1 MADEL
6 ELSDDEDDP
15 LFGGVPR
22 PSVLPQQQ
30 HGVLNGRPRLGSQSP
45 LVAPPRSVFGGLPQ
59 QEHAPP
65 HSHEPAP
72 PSQPAPP
79 SPAYCPSQ
87 AQSQPPQ
94 SQPQGHH
101 HEQQAFGASV
111 QASGA
116 SQARWIPGPAG
127 ALLGGTMGSHHPG
140 ANGGDTAATQR
151 PREKFRRTAAWEAL
165 EEQSRRHDGSSAS
178 SYSTLGRVLEQC
190 AAVPPRGPTARPV
203 RVPLL
208 NVLLTAV
215 SQADLGE
222 SSAAD
227 LGVTVGDESGE
238 MEGTLHRGVLNEHP
252 GKVGVGAALAL
263 TQVAAP
269 PRSAP
274 LHRRCTASAPPL
286 HRLCTA
292 APPLQRFTASFAR
305 LHRCAAAPPLHR
317 HCTSVARAGGC
328 PLALALVAPP
338 DHPPGEHRAHR
349 ARRDGRPSEAGGARR
364 GTG

>member
-22 PSVLPQQQ
+22 PTVLPQQQ
-30 HGVLNGRPRLGSQSP
+30 HGVLNGGPRLGSQSP

-65 HSHEPAP
+65 HNHEPAP

-101 HEQQAFGASV
+101 HEQ

-178 SYSTLGRVLEQC
+178 NYSTLGRVLEQC

-238 MEGTLHRGVLNEHP
+238 MQGTLHRGVLNEHP

-286 HRLCTA
+286 HRCAASAALHRLLCTA
-292 APPLQRFTASFAR
+292 APLR
-305 LHRCAAAPPLHR
+305 RCAASAPSLHLGASCR
-317 HCTSVARAGGC
+317 WVSSRSR
-328 PLALALVAPP
+328 
-338 DHPPGEHRAHR
+338 PGR
-349 ARRDGRPSEAGGARR
+349 
-364 GTG
+364 TT